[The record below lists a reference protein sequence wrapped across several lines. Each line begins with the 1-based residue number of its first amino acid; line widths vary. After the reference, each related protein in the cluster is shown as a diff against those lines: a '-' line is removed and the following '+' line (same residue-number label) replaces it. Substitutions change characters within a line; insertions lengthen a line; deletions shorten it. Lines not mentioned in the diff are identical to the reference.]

1 MIAGISGATKEAVML
16 ALDAA
21 SLRHQAIANNIANA
35 STPGYTPLKVNFE
48 EQLAAFRQAMD
59 GSDTE
64 AHGALQGVK
73 GFIEE
78 DLAAAGRGASNV
90 MLDMEVVK
98 LSQNVVHYQ
107 SLLRA
112 LGNQMSL
119 ISAAINEGKH

>member
-1 MIAGISGATKEAVML
+1 MITGISGATNEAVML

-21 SLRHQAIANNIANA
+21 NLRHQAIANNIANA

-48 EQLAAFRQAMD
+48 EQLTAFRQAMD
-59 GSDTE
+59 GSDAQ
-64 AHGALQGVK
+64 AHSALQGVK

-98 LSQNVVHYQ
+98 LGQNVVHYQ

-112 LGNQMSL
+112 LGNQMSI
-119 ISAAINEGKH
+119 ISAAINEGKR

>member
-1 MIAGISGATKEAVML
+1 MITSIRGATTEAVLL

-21 SLRHQAIANNIANA
+21 NLRHQAIANNIANA
-35 STPGYTPLKVNFE
+35 GTPGYTPLKVNFE
-48 EQLAAFRQAMD
+48 EQLSAFRRCAE
-59 GSDTE
+59 GSADDVR
-64 AHGALQGVK
+64 GALRGVQ

-78 DLAAAGRGASNV
+78 DLAAAGSGASNV

-112 LGNQMSL
+112 LGNQMSI
-119 ISAAINEGKH
+119 ISAAINEGKR